1 MEEDRAAAYYE
12 ELTRKGEG
20 AARFKQGLGFSSKSS
35 DTSNPSKGSAHPS
48 STSSFLSSF
57 VKASSPSKSTEV
69 SQKRIELENVQNKL
83 KKKKNE
89 KSESLSRV
97 SEKRSSSI
105 ERNGDPRR
113 RSRSRERSGNN
124 DRERKSERRRRRSRS
139 SEEED
144 ERRRRSGRENRSR
157 RRSSR
162 SLSPGNRRPEKRRDD
177 RENRYRRRSRSLSP
191 GSRRLEKGRDDR
203 RDSGREGKR
212 VKERNGAVDYAKL
225 IKGYAEM
232 TPAERV
238 KAKMKLQLAQTVEK
252 DTSKG
257 MGAGWER
264 FEFNKDAPLDEGE
277 EMEAAEDEAN
287 LVKKAGQTFRFSA
300 IKSRREEQIKAA
312 HDDAMFGVPTAEAST
327 SLAELEEKE
336 LIVEDSKK
344 ESSES
349 CLGANIISEKVLAK
363 QTGSW
368 RDRARKLKD

>member
-1 MEEDRAAAYYE
+1 MEEDKAAAYYE

-139 SEEED
+139 SEVED
-144 ERRRRSGRENRSR
+144 DRRRRSGRENRSR
-157 RRSSR
+157 RRSR
-162 SLSPGNRRPEKRRDD
+162 S
-177 RENRYRRRSRSLSP
+177 
-191 GSRRLEKGRDDR
+191 SRRLEKGRDDR
-203 RDSGREGKR
+203 RDSRTEGKR
-212 VKERNGAVDYAKL
+212 DKESNGAVDYAKL

-238 KAKMKLQLAQTVEK
+238 KAKTKLQLAQTVEK

-287 LVKKAGQTFRFSA
+287 LVKTAGQTFRFSA
-300 IKSRREEQIKAA
+300 IESRREEQIKAA

-336 LIVEDSKK
+336 PIVEDSRK
-344 ESSES
+344 ESSDS
-349 CLGANIISEKVLAK
+349 GLGANIISEKVLAK

-368 RDRARKLKD
+368 RDRARKLKDG

>member
-1 MEEDRAAAYYE
+1 MEEDKAAAYYE

-83 KKKKNE
+83 KKKNE

-97 SEKRSSSI
+97 SEKRSS

-124 DRERKSERRRRRSRS
+124 DRERKSERRSGRSRS

-144 ERRRRSGRENRSR
+144 ERRRRSDRENRSR
-157 RRSSR
+157 RRSGR
-162 SLSPGNRRPEKRRDD
+162 SSSPGNRRPEKRRDD

-191 GSRRLEKGRDDR
+191 GSRRLEKRRDDR

-212 VKERNGAVDYAKL
+212 DKERNGAVDYAKL

-277 EMEAAEDEAN
+277 EMEAAEDETN

-300 IKSRREEQIKAA
+300 IESRREEQIKAA

-336 LIVEDSKK
+336 PIVEDSRK
-344 ESSES
+344 ESSDS
-349 CLGANIISEKVLAK
+349 GLGANIISEKVLAK

-368 RDRARKLKD
+368 RDRARKLKDG